1 MQSCRAGLGAFEIEI
16 KAGQFH
22 VGRLGDFDVAFCA
35 VDHVHIVAEALDQP
49 SFVGSIH
56 TIGGGFGKLVKLA
69 QGALDLHSGRSQVDF
84 AWLSERVPPEI
95 APSVAGANTARQ
107 VLMLC
112 NEVEFNVG
120 KLIADMALGTAKHTL
135 RSSKIEPD
143 IVIIDR
149 KGGIVGRAE

>member
-1 MQSCRAGLGAFEIEI
+1 M
-16 KAGQFH
+16 
-22 VGRLGDFDVAFCA
+22 GDFAGGLIKYLRQHPVRR
-35 VDHVHIVAEALDQP
+35 V
-49 SFVGSIH
+49 

-95 APSVAGANTARQ
+95 APRVAGANTARQ

-120 KLIADMALGTAKHTL
+120 KLIADMALGTVKHTL
-135 RSSKIEPD
+135 RSSRIEPE
-143 IVIIDR
+143 IVIVDQQ
-149 KGGIVGRAE
+149 GTIVGRAG